1 MARAKGGLNGREKA
15 AILLITL
22 GTERASQIY
31 KHLKEEEIEQ
41 LTLEIANLRKVEN
54 ETKDAILEEFY
65 EICLAKNYIAEGGIS
80 YAKEVLEKALGGQ
93 KALELIN
100 KLTSS
105 LQVRP
110 FDFARKA
117 EPTQLLNF
125 IQNEHPQTI
134 ALIMAYLRP
143 QQAAII
149 LSSLPLEK
157 QAEVASRI
165 AMMDRT
171 SPDIIKEIERILEKK
186 LSSMGTSDFTAAGG
200 IEAVVDILLSVDRGT
215 EKHIMESLEMK
226 DGELAEEIK
235 RRMFVFEDIVTL
247 DSRSVQRFLRE
258 VENNDL
264 ALALKT
270 ASEEVS
276 KVIFSN
282 VSKRLQEMLK
292 EDMEFMGPVRIRDV
306 EEAQQKI
313 VNIIRRLE
321 DAGEIVVSR
330 GGGDEIIV

>member
-1 MARAKGGLNGREKA
+1 MARNRGTLTGREKA
-15 AILLITL
+15 AILLISL

-41 LTLEIANLRKVEN
+41 LTLEIANLRKVDSDV
-54 ETKDAILEEFY
+54 KDAILEEFY
-65 EICLAKNYIAEGGIS
+65 EICLAKNYIAEGGIG

-117 EPTQLLNF
+117 DPTQLLNF

-134 ALIMAYLRP
+134 ALIMAYLSP

-149 LSSLPLEK
+149 LSALPMEK

-165 AMMDRT
+165 AMMDST
-171 SPDIIKEIERILEKK
+171 SPEIIKEIERILEKK
-186 LSSMGTSDFTAAGG
+186 LSSMVTSDFTTAGG
-200 IEAVVDILLSVDRGT
+200 IEAIVDILLSVDRGT
-215 EKHIMESLEMK
+215 EKHIMESLEMR
-226 DGELAEEIK
+226 DSELAEEIK

-247 DSRSVQRFLRE
+247 DNRSVQRFLRE
-258 VENNDL
+258 VDNNDL

-270 ASEEVS
+270 ASEEVNR
-276 KVIFSN
+276 VIFSN
-282 VSKRLQEMLK
+282 ISKRLQDMLK
-292 EDMEFMGPVRIRDV
+292 EDMEFMGPVRLRDV
-306 EEAQQKI
+306 EDAQQKI
-313 VNIIRRLE
+313 VNIIRRLD

>member
-1 MARAKGGLNGREKA
+1 MARNRAALTGREKA
-15 AILLITL
+15 AILLISL

-41 LTLEIANLRKVEN
+41 LTLEIANLRKIDSDV
-54 ETKDAILEEFY
+54 KDAILEEFY
-65 EICLAKNYIAEGGIS
+65 EICLAKNYIAEGGIG

-117 EPTQLLNF
+117 DPTQLLNF

-149 LSSLPLEK
+149 LSALPIEK
-157 QAEVASRI
+157 QAEVATRI
-165 AMMDRT
+165 AMMDST
-171 SPDIIKEIERILEKK
+171 SPEIIKEIERILEKK
-186 LSSMGTSDFTAAGG
+186 LSSMVTSDFTTAGG
-200 IEAVVDILLSVDRGT
+200 IESIVDILLSVDRGT
-215 EKHIMESLEMK
+215 EKHIMESLEMR
-226 DGELAEEIK
+226 DSELAEEIK

-247 DSRSVQRFLRE
+247 DNRSVQRFLRE
-258 VENNDL
+258 VDNNDL

-270 ASEEVS
+270 ASEEV
-276 KVIFSN
+276 KRVIFSN
-282 VSKRLQEMLK
+282 ISKRLQDMLK
-292 EDMEFMGPVRIRDV
+292 EDMEFMGPVRLRDV
-306 EEAQQKI
+306 EDAQQKI

>member
-1 MARAKGGLNGREKA
+1 MARNRGTLTGREKA
-15 AILLITL
+15 AILLISL

-41 LTLEIANLRKVEN
+41 LTLEIANLRKVDSDV
-54 ETKDAILEEFY
+54 KDAILEEFY
-65 EICLAKNYIAEGGIS
+65 EICLAKNYIAEGGIE

-117 EPTQLLNF
+117 DPTQLLNF

-134 ALIMAYLRP
+134 ALIMAYLSP

-149 LSSLPLEK
+149 LSALPMEK

-165 AMMDRT
+165 AMMDST
-171 SPDIIKEIERILEKK
+171 SPEIIKEIERILEKK
-186 LSSMGTSDFTAAGG
+186 LSSMVTSDFTTAGG
-200 IEAVVDILLSVDRGT
+200 IEAIVDILLSVDRGT
-215 EKHIMESLEMK
+215 EKHIMESLEMR
-226 DGELAEEIK
+226 DSELAEEIK

-247 DSRSVQRFLRE
+247 DNRSVQRFLRE
-258 VENNDL
+258 VDNNDL

-270 ASEEVS
+270 ASEEVNR
-276 KVIFSN
+276 VIFSN
-282 VSKRLQEMLK
+282 ISKRLQDMLK
-292 EDMEFMGPVRIRDV
+292 EDMEFMGPVRLRDV
-306 EEAQQKI
+306 EDAQQKI